1 MFELGTIF
9 KIAGIAIGSALLE
22 KLMESQGH
30 GDKRGFVRIV
40 AYLAC
45 AGIAID
51 ETFDYMRRLG
61 ARFGVF
67 F

>member
-1 MFELGTIF
+1 MFEMKTIL
-9 KIAGIAIGSALLE
+9 KIAGIAIGSAVLE

-30 GDKRGFVRIV
+30 GDKTNFVRVV

-45 AGIAID
+45 ASIAID
-51 ETFDYMRRLG
+51 EAYDYMRRLG
-61 ARFGVF
+61 LRFGIF

>member
-1 MFELGTIF
+1 MFEMKTIL

-30 GDKRGFVRIV
+30 GDKKNFVRIV

-45 AGIAID
+45 ASIAID
-51 ETFDYMRRLG
+51 ETYDYMRRLG
-61 ARFGVF
+61 ARFGIF